1 MKSGTGCSYE
11 NNDAVTSQHFDN
23 DETTLSRTSAWKIQT
38 IENMS
43 RCNSVPSKQC
53 QRYSGPESWVLNW
66 PVKLTWS
73 LKSVNKVASFVQLH
87 TSGESLSKVNI
98 TNHHRNQRLPVP
110 WKTMNNAMTP
120 VFHKFLPRKTFRKN
134 LNIFWLFPWI
144 EKKML
149 AFNKKLSGQSCLI
162 CSLVLPPQQKQH

>member
-11 NNDAVTSQHFDN
+11 NNDALTSQHFDN

-43 RCNSVPSKQC
+43 RCNSVQSKHC

-73 LKSVNKVASFVQLH
+73 FKSFNQVASFVYYMHQVSPFQKLISPIIKINDCLYH
-87 TSGESLSKVNI
+87 ETL
-98 TNHHRNQRLPVP
+98 
-110 WKTMNNAMTP
+110 NNAMTP
-120 VFHKFLPRKTFRKN
+120 VFHRFLPRKTFRKN
-134 LNIFWLFPWI
+134 QNIHILTFPMDRK
-144 EKKML
+144 E
-149 AFNKKLSGQSCLI
+149 NV
-162 CSLVLPPQQKQH
+162 SLQ